1 VQTSRYIAKLLGPLL
16 VAIGAGLL
24 LNPDVYRAMAE
35 EFLKS
40 HALIY
45 LSGLIALVGG
55 LAIVIVH
62 NIWAADWRV
71 VITLFGWAA
80 VIGGVARI
88 VFPQLA
94 EALGRAML
102 AQPGLITGA
111 WIIVLALGAWLSF
124 MGYSNA
130 PAKGAAAKKTGGKK

>member
-1 VQTSRYIAKLLGPLL
+1 MQTSRYIAKLLGPLL

-24 LNPDVYRAMAE
+24 LNGDVYRSMAE

-55 LAIVIVH
+55 LAIVTVH
-62 NIWAADWRV
+62 NVWAADWRV
-71 VITLFGWAA
+71 VITLFGWGA
-80 VIGGVARI
+80 VIGGGARI

-94 EALGRAML
+94 EATGRAML

-124 MGYSNA
+124 MGYGASPKNA
-130 PAKGAAAKKTGGKK
+130 SPKKGGGRK